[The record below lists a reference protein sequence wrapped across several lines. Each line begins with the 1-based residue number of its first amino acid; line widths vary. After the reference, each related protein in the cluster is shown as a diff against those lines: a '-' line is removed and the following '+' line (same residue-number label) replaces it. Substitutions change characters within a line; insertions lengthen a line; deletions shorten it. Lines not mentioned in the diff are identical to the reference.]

1 MEKPYKVLVNNL
13 QEFSIGEK
21 SIQELDALPQGEKT
35 CHLLYHN
42 ESFPAEVLEEDFV
55 NRTYTIRINSNTYEV
70 KIGTPLDDLI
80 KKMGYSA
87 GSSKALNSVRAPMP
101 GIIIDLNVK
110 KGQEVKK
117 GASLLILEAMKMEN
131 AILCPKDAKIK
142 DIFVSKDD
150 TVDKNKLLITLE

>member
-1 MEKPYKVLVNNL
+1 MKKPFKVLVNKL

-21 SIQELDALPQGEKT
+21 SIQDLDLLPQGENAY
-35 CHLLYHN
+35 HLLYHN
-42 ESFPAEVLEEDFV
+42 ESFPAEVVEKDFA
-55 NRTYTIRINSNTYEV
+55 NRTYTISINSNTYQV
-70 KIGTPLDDLI
+70 KIETPLDDLI

-101 GIIIDLNVK
+101 GIIIGLNVK

-117 GASLLILEAMKMEN
+117 GTSLLILEAMKMEN
-131 AILCPKDAKIK
+131 AILCPKDAIIK

>member
-21 SIQELDALPQGEKT
+21 SIQDLDLLPQGENT
-35 CHLLYHN
+35 YHLLYHN
-42 ESFPAEVLEEDFV
+42 ESFPAEVVEEDFA
-55 NRTYTIRINSNTYEV
+55 NRTYTISINSNTYQV
-70 KIGTPLDDLI
+70 KIETPLDDLI
-80 KKMGYSA
+80 KKMGYSS

-101 GIIIDLNVK
+101 GIIIGLNVK

-117 GASLLILEAMKMEN
+117 GAPLLILEAMKMEN
-131 AILCPKDAKIK
+131 AILCPKDAIIK

>member
-21 SIQELDALPQGEKT
+21 SIQDLDMLPQGEIAY
-35 CHLLYHN
+35 HLLYHN
-42 ESFPAEVLEEDFV
+42 EAFAAEVIEKDFAG
-55 NRTYTIRINSNTYEV
+55 RTYTIRINSNTYRV
-70 KIGTPLDDLI
+70 KIASPLDDLI

-101 GIIIDLNVK
+101 GIIIGLNVK

-117 GASLLILEAMKMEN
+117 GDSLLILEAMKMEN
-131 AILCPKDAKIK
+131 AILSPKDAKIK
-142 DIFVSKDD
+142 DIFVSKDA